1 MTTHFSLKKQL
12 QLVIKQ
18 VDTQFHLEAIDDHGR
33 ILPPD
38 ELVSYLFFHDEQTF
52 YGMTV
57 EVDSVAMNI
66 KLQTHQLLSI
76 FPELHPF
83 IELVDPVKPP
93 EHALPLAIVRQTAMI
108 WHEAQFW
115 NETSM
120 ADDATIQVDY
130 EKLGIS
136 AEAGTLLT
144 NAIYG
149 RLHEA
154 NISASQFHTLLPHL
168 QQFGWPNV
176 STSTMPLRVALRL
189 TEPDDIDTDDD
200 HWLLETVIVNER
212 GRHWTPALSKKTW
225 QIAKTLPARWQQYS
239 EQIEQKHAELLA
251 FLQTLPIPQD
261 GAFLSYEM
269 SDREVRYFLQEDLPI
284 LQSFQ
289 FPVILPA
296 WLRSITETKMRV
308 QTTASVQNYQSTT
321 GLDEVL
327 SFDWNFSLAGQQ
339 ISRDHFQR
347 LVEEN
352 REYIRAGDEWF
363 HIDPAWLKKIRELM
377 EKADDGEWTV
387 KDLLFQEIPEEI
399 VPNAA
404 EDEDDQDDSNEMT
417 PFISFSMQASLRNYM
432 EMLAEK
438 KDLPV
443 AGIPDALQATLRPYQ
458 EDGFNW
464 LMFMR
469 NHQFG
474 ACLADD
480 MGLGKTI
487 QLITYLLKV
496 HGDSNVRKRPSLIIC
511 PTSVLGNWQKEL
523 ERFAPSLKVHLHYG
537 PSRQKGEAFTNFANA
552 LEVDVILTT
561 YGTASQD
568 GELLAETTF
577 SSITLD
583 EAQNIKNMQ
592 TKQSRAIR
600 KLTGEHHIALTGT
613 PIENRLSELWA
624 IFDFIHRGY
633 FGNFR
638 SFTDEFIVPIERDDI
653 ESVKQK
659 LRAKIRPFLL
669 RRTKNDEELQLNLPK
684 KLEQNEYCPLTPEQ
698 AALYESFVDETKYKL
713 ETLSGFEKKGL
724 VLTMLNRLKQLCNH
738 PSLFLKEPEQRASEL
753 VKRSEK
759 LRSIVSMA
767 STIAQNNEQCIIF
780 TQYIGM
786 GKLLQQCLTE
796 LHGIDVPFLTG
807 SMAKSER
814 DRLVEAFQQGEYPV
828 FILSLRAGGTGLNLT
843 AANHVLHADRW
854 WNPAIE
860 NQATDRA
867 YRIGQTKFVHV
878 HKFVTIGTIE
888 EKIDQ
893 MLQEK
898 ASLSADLILSN
909 QWLADLSDQELDELL
924 AFKA

>member
-1 MTTHFSLKKQL
+1 MTTHFTLKKQL
-12 QLVIKQ
+12 QLTILPANTTFHVEA
-18 VDTQFHLEAIDDHGR
+18 VDENGR

-38 ELVSYLFFHDEQTF
+38 ELISYLFFHDEQSF
-52 YGMTV
+52 YGMTIATDPASMRV
-57 EVDSVAMNI
+57 L
-66 KLQTHQLLSI
+66 LQTHQVLNL
-76 FPELHPF
+76 FPEMHPYIEF
-83 IELVDPVKPP
+83 IDPVEPS
-93 EHALPLAIVRQTAMI
+93 EDALPLAVVRQTSKI
-108 WHEAQFW
+108 WHQADFW
-115 NETSM
+115 QETSITEEAM
-120 ADDATIQVDY
+120 IQVDY
-130 EKLGIS
+130 DKLGLKVD
-136 AEAGTLLT
+136 AGTLLT
-144 NAIYG
+144 NAIYS
-149 RLHEA
+149 RLQEA
-154 NISASQFHTLLPHL
+154 NISQSQFDTLLPHL
-168 QQFGWPNV
+168 QKFGWPNV
-176 STSTMPLRVALRL
+176 SSSTMPLRVALRL
-189 TEPDDIDTDDD
+189 TEPDDLEDEEDD
-200 HWLLETVIVNER
+200 HWLLETVVINER
-212 GRHWTPALSKKTW
+212 GRHWTPAVSKKTW
-225 QIAKTLPARWQQYS
+225 QVAKTLPARWQIYS
-239 EQIEQKHAELLA
+239 EQIEQKQAETLA
-251 FLQTLPIPQD
+251 FLQSLPIPQD
-261 GAFLSYEM
+261 GTFLSYDM
-269 SDREVRYFLQEDLPI
+269 SDQEVRHFLQNDLPL

-296 WLRSITETKMRV
+296 WLKSITETKMRI

-327 SFDWNFSLAGQQ
+327 SFDWNFSLGGQQ
-339 ISRDHFQR
+339 ITRDHFQK

-387 KDLLFQEIPEEI
+387 KDLLFQDIPEEI
-399 VPNAA
+399 VPDTHD
-404 EDEDDQDDSNEMT
+404 EEDDPLNDTT
-417 PFISFSMQASLRNYM
+417 PFISFSMQASLRHYM
-432 EMLAEK
+432 EMLADK
-438 KDLPV
+438 KDLPA
-443 AGIPDALQATLRPYQ
+443 AGIPDSLQATLRPYQ

-469 NHQFG
+469 NNQFG

-496 HGDSNVRKRPSLIIC
+496 HGDPTVRKRPSLIIC

-537 PSRQKGEAFTNFANA
+537 PGRLKEEAFTNFANA

-568 GELLAETTF
+568 GDLLAETTF
-577 SSITLD
+577 ASITLD

-638 SFTDEFIVPIERDDI
+638 AFTDDFIIPIERDDI
-653 ESVKQK
+653 ESIKQK

-669 RRTKNDEELQLNLPK
+669 RRTKNDEDLQLNLPK
-684 KLEQNEYCPLTPEQ
+684 KLEQNEYTPLTPEQ
-698 AALYESFVDETKYKL
+698 AALYESFVNETKYKL

-738 PSLFLKEPEQRASEL
+738 PSLFLKEPEQPASEL

-786 GKLLQQCLTE
+786 GKLIQQSLAE

-807 SMAKSER
+807 SMSKSER
-814 DRLVEAFQQGEYPV
+814 DRLVEAFQQGDYPV

-909 QWLADLSDQELDELL
+909 QWLADLSDHEIDELL
-924 AFKA
+924 TFKA

>member
-1 MTTHFSLKKQL
+1 MTTHFTLKKQL
-12 QLVIKQ
+12 QLIIKQ
-18 VDTQFHLEAIDDHGR
+18 VNGLFHVEAIDESGR
-33 ILPPD
+33 FLPAD
-38 ELVSYLFFHDEQTF
+38 ELISYLFFQDEQSF
-52 YGMTV
+52 YGMTI
-57 EVDSVAMNI
+57 ETSPTSMALI
-66 KLQTHQLLSI
+66 LRTHQVLNL
-76 FPELHPF
+76 FPEMHPYIDY
-83 IELVDPVKPP
+83 IEPINPP
-93 EHALPLAIVRQTAMI
+93 AQALSLSMIRETAAV
-108 WHEAQFW
+108 WHEAKFW
-115 NETSM
+115 REASIGEDAVITL
-120 ADDATIQVDY
+120 DD
-130 EKLGIS
+130 EKLGLS
-136 AEAGTLLT
+136 TEANTLLT
-144 NAIYG
+144 EAIYG
-149 RLHEA
+149 RLQEA
-154 NISASQFHTLLPHL
+154 NISAAQFETLLPHL
-168 QQFGWPNV
+168 QKFGWPNV
-176 STSTMPLRVALRL
+176 SASKMPIRVALRL
-189 TEPDDIDTDDD
+189 TEPDDIDTEDD

-212 GRHWTPALSKKTW
+212 GRHWTPALSKRTW
-225 QIAKTLPARWQQYS
+225 PVAKTLPARWASYG
-239 EQIEQKHAELLA
+239 EQIAEKQAELLA
-251 FLQTLPIPQD
+251 FLQSLPIAND

-269 SDREVRYFLQEDLPI
+269 SDPEVRHFLQKDLPL

-296 WLRSITETKMRV
+296 WLKSITETKMRV

-352 REYIRAGDEWF
+352 REYIRSGDEWF

-377 EKADDGEWTV
+377 EQADDGEWTV

-399 VPNAA
+399 VPDLAD
-404 EDEDDQDDSNEMT
+404 DEDSDDLNET
-417 PFISFSMQASLRNYM
+417 IPFISFSMQSSLRNYM

-438 KDLPV
+438 KDLPT
-443 AGIPDALQATLRPYQ
+443 AGIPDALHASLRPYQ
-458 EDGFNW
+458 EDGYNW

-469 NHQFG
+469 KNQFG

-496 HGDSNVRKRPSLIIC
+496 HGESDARKRPSLIIC

-523 ERFAPSLKVHLHYG
+523 ERFAPSLNVHLHYG
-537 PSRQKGEAFTNFANA
+537 PSRQKDESFTEFVNTS
-552 LEVDVILTT
+552 ETDVILTT
-561 YGTASQD
+561 YGTATQD
-568 GELLAETTF
+568 GDLLAETPFT
-577 SSITLD
+577 SITLD

-600 KLTGEHHIALTGT
+600 KLNGEHHIALTGT

-638 SFTDEFIVPIERDDI
+638 SFTDDFIIPIERDDI
-653 ESVKQK
+653 ESVKGK

-669 RRTKNDEELQLNLPK
+669 RRTKNDEDLQLNLPK
-684 KLEQNEYCPLTPEQ
+684 KIEQNEYCPLTPEQ

-738 PSLFLKEPEQRASEL
+738 PSLFLKEPEQGASEL

-759 LRSIVSMA
+759 LRSIVSMS
-767 STIAQNNEQCIIF
+767 STIAQNQEQCIIF

-786 GKLLQQCLTE
+786 GKLIQQALSE
-796 LHGIDVPFLTG
+796 LHGIDAPFLTG
-807 SMAKSER
+807 SMGKSER

-909 QWLADLSDQELDELL
+909 QWLADLSDDDLDDLL